1 MVCFSVIAFFKDD
14 LNLSKGIVYKT
25 KNATLKTLKIDLNK
39 DKVYLAIGDEYQLK
53 ADIET
58 NKNKEMNIVWSSN
71 DENIVTVSNGLA
83 KGIAK
88 GEATVKVTTADNITK
103 EIEVIVSDLITTAK
117 INESKKYLSCERY
130 SEEEANLL
138 DEILFDRINEAG
150 YGTRMG
156 PVTAARFLLLEF
168 PYRIAYFNEN
178 GRLKNYGGPK
188 VDGEGRYYHRG
199 LYLHKSKFDLITHTM
214 YGPAIWGCNLW
225 DSFLARYKANGFTCS
240 GFVTWTLL
248 NGGFDV
254 GDVGAGDYPDRND
267 DVSDLGDRL
276 PITKELLKS
285 GKIKVGDL
293 IGRDGHAAIIIGIDE
308 EYFYVA
314 ESLPPQVQL
323 VKMTYDGVK
332 LIHKGNGVF
341 GPYND
346 YFSFIIPMDHIYK
359 NDGNYSEM
367 W

>member
-1 MVCFSVIAFFKDD
+1 MRA
-14 LNLSKGIVYKT
+14 
-25 KNATLKTLKIDLNK
+25 KNI
-39 DKVYLAIGDEYQLK
+39 YR
-53 ADIET
+53 
-58 NKNKEMNIVWSSN
+58 
-71 DENIVTVSNGLA
+71 
-83 KGIAK
+83 
-88 GEATVKVTTADNITK
+88 
-103 EIEVIVSDLITTAK
+103 
-117 INESKKYLSCERY
+117 ERY

-156 PVTAARFLLLEF
+156 PLPQQDFYYWNFLIVLLILMKWSF
-168 PYRIAYFNEN
+168 
-178 GRLKNYGGPK
+178 KNYGGPK

-323 VKMTYDGVK
+323 VKMTYDAVK
-332 LIHKGNGVF
+332 LIHKGNGVL
-341 GPYND
+341 
-346 YFSFIIPMDHIYK
+346 DHIMIIFFLLFQLIIFIKMMVIIQKCGK
-359 NDGNYSEM
+359 NKIRPKCLIFINS
-367 W
+367 